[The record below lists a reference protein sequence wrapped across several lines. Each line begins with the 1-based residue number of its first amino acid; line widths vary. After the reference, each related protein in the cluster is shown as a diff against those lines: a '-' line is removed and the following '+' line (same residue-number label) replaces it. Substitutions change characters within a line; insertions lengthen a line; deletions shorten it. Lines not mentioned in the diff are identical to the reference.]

1 MAKGRNREINLPSLD
16 ELFSSQEERDDAKLK
31 RIYEI
36 PLEEIDAFPDHPFKV
51 RDDEDMMNL
60 IESVKTNGII
70 TPAILRE
77 KEDGRYEIISGHR
90 RKRACE
96 LAGIGTLRAEIVE
109 MSRDEAIIFMVESN
123 FQRSQALPSEKG
135 FAFKMRLEAMN
146 RQGKRTDLTFSPSDK
161 KYRSGEIMAKEAG
174 ESQAQIY
181 RYIRITEL
189 IPELRDMVDEGKM
202 ALRPAVEL
210 SYLCEDAQRDLVD
223 VIDMEQSMPSHD
235 QAIRMRKMEA
245 NDKLTYEAIEAIMS
259 EVKPNQRDRLIIR
272 GDKIFKRF
280 PEGLPREKREDF
292 LIAAMDHYNEFLR
305 RRNRDRER

>member
-1 MAKGRNREINLPSLD
+1 
-16 ELFSSQEERDDAKLK
+16 
-31 RIYEI
+31 
-36 PLEEIDAFPDHPFKV
+36 
-51 RDDEDMMNL
+51 
-60 IESVKTNGII
+60 
-70 TPAILRE
+70 
-77 KEDGRYEIISGHR
+77 
-90 RKRACE
+90 
-96 LAGIGTLRAEIVE
+96 
-109 MSRDEAIIFMVESN
+109 
-123 FQRSQALPSEKG
+123 
-135 FAFKMRLEAMN
+135 
-146 RQGKRTDLTFSPSDK
+146 
-161 KYRSGEIMAKEAG
+161 
-174 ESQAQIY
+174 
-181 RYIRITEL
+181 
-189 IPELRDMVDEGKM
+189 MVDEGKM